1 MIIRVAAYD
10 SAVDIRDR
18 SPADGTY
25 VAVRCS
31 VDTGACERLPHPV
44 DVISNAVNKID

>member
-1 MIIRVAAYD
+1 VIIRVAAYD
-10 SAVDIRDR
+10 SAVDVRYR
-18 SPADGTY
+18 TPADGSY

-44 DVISNAVNKID
+44 DVVANAVNKID